1 MNNSTYTGNNET
13 AYSVNGR
20 KFANYQQAKAFAAQL
35 ANQQVARTIR
45 IMEKLPGLPGH
56 AIEDI
61 KPL

>member
-20 KFANYQQAKAFAAQL
+20 KFANYQHAKAFATEL
-35 ANQQVARTIR
+35 ANKQVARTVR
-45 IMEKLPGLPGH
+45 IMEKLPGLPWH